1 MSHSKI
7 LVYSLTTSYVRSVNA
22 KLSSFVHNLNKELTK
37 QGIDV
42 KVITP
47 HSKNALTR
55 EIMDSVIIKRFRY
68 LPENYEINSGSIP
81 DAIST
86 SKLGFIRVGIMVL
99 GFFIS
104 TFFEC
109 LGKKPNILHGH
120 WAFPGGF
127 VAFIMSKI
135 FSKKFIVS
143 IHGSDIAMLKKF
155 KFLKNI
161 VINSLNKSSCVIAN
175 SNFTKNEMMSLGVKS
190 EKIIKINVPPNFVNH
205 TSDANFLGQFRNKF
219 VSPDK
224 KIILFVGR
232 LVEVKGIEYL
242 IRALKEIEAIDP
254 HLIIVGEGILLT
266 QLQNLTRSLGL
277 ESKVTFYGGANH
289 EELGWL
295 YDISDVFV
303 LPSVEDSKGTIEGL
317 GLVVVEAMESGLP
330 VIGTSLGG
338 ILDTI
343 KHEKTGLLVKQ
354 KDPVEIA
361 KAIERV
367 MLDDNLRKK
376 LIKNSKEIVKE
387 FSPEIIAKQY
397 YNIFQKIVS

>member
-1 MSHSKI
+1 MNDNKI
-7 LVYSLTTSYVRSVNA
+7 TVYSLSTSYVQFPNA
-22 KLSSFVHNLNKELTK
+22 KLSSFVHNLNKELVK
-37 QGIDV
+37 LGMDV
-42 KVITP
+42 SVITP
-47 HSKNALTR
+47 HLKNTLTR
-55 EIMDSVIIKRFRY
+55 ETMDSVIIKRFRY
-68 LPENYEINSGSIP
+68 MPENYEINSGSIS
-81 DAIST
+81 DAIR
-86 SKLGFIRVGIMVL
+86 SKSGFVKVVMMLL

-109 LGKKPNILHGH
+109 LRKKPDILHGH

-127 VAFIMSKI
+127 IAYIMARI

-143 IHGSDIAMLKKF
+143 VHGSDIALLKKF
-155 KFLKNI
+155 KFLKNK
-161 VINSLNKSSCVIAN
+161 VINSLNKSSYVIAN
-175 SNFTKNEMMSLGVKS
+175 SSYTKNEIISLGVKS
-190 EKIIKINVPPNFVNH
+190 EKIIQIRIPPNFVNH
-205 TSDANFLGQFRNKF
+205 TKDVKFLEQFRNKF
-219 VSPDK
+219 ASRDK

-232 LVEVKGIEYL
+232 LTEVKGVEYL
-242 IRALKEIEAIDP
+242 IRSLREIQAIDP

-277 ESKVTFYGGANH
+277 ESKVTFYGGANR

-317 GLVVVEAMESGLP
+317 GLVIVEAMESGLP
-330 VIGTSLGG
+330 VIGTALGG

-354 KDPVEIA
+354 KDPIEIA
-361 KAIERV
+361 NAIERV
-367 MLDDNLRKK
+367 MFDVNLREK
-376 LIKNSKEIVKE
+376 LVENAKEIVKE

-397 YNIFQKIVS
+397 YNIFQKIAK